1 MYDDSGQN
9 LASLI
14 KRNRLSAVANG
25 VLIGMG
31 IFFGI
36 FFGFSGLI
44 GLVGIIAGVGME
56 FWQRNRVSKV
66 YDDSLVKRHRFSA
79 IANGALIGMGIFF
92 VLFSAYIG
100 IVGVVSGVG
109 LEIWQRNRVSK
120 ELG

>member
-1 MYDDSGQN
+1 MYDDSRNN

-14 KRNRLSAVANG
+14 KRHRLSAVANG

-31 IFFGI
+31 IFFGV

-44 GLVGIIAGVGME
+44 GLVGIIAGVGLEM
-56 FWQRNRVSKV
+56 WQRNRIPKGH
-66 YDDSLVKRHRFSA
+66 DETLVKRHRLSA
-79 IANGALIGMGIFF
+79 AANGALVGMGIFF

-100 IVGVVSGVG
+100 IVGIVAGVG
-109 LEIWQRNRVSK
+109 LELWQRNRVSK

>member
-14 KRNRLSAVANG
+14 KRHRLSAVANG

-56 FWQRNRVSKV
+56 FWQRNRVSNV